1 MFPFPRGASVLVA
14 VATAGL
20 LAVTAAAASATAQGT
35 AEVANPKTVQLSNE
49 RTVTVWGNPLVADPI
64 RSAPRASGRRVATL
78 RLLTEDGRPEV
89 YVVLSRRITAS
100 ADWLRVRVPGRPNG
114 RKGWVRRDS
123 LGPLR
128 SNHRRLVVDRRTLHV
143 KLYNSGRLIF
153 HARVGTGKRKTP
165 TPGGHYWIRE
175 KLRFGRSALYGRY
188 ALGTSAYA
196 PSLSEWP
203 GGGVIGIH
211 GTSEPELIPGR
222 PSHGCVRVRNRAMAR
237 LWRLTPVGT
246 PLWIR

>member
-1 MFPFPRGASVLVA
+1 MLPVRTRTWGLAA
-14 VATAGL
+14 ATACLITAMQG
-20 LAVTAAAASATAQGT
+20 TAAAATQGT
-35 AEVANPKTVQLSNE
+35 ATSLGSKTVRLSNE
-49 RTVTVWGNPLVADPI
+49 RTVTVWAHPLVGAAV
-64 RSAPRASGRRVATL
+64 RSGPDVDRRRVAAL

-89 YVVLSRRITAS
+89 YVVLTRRTTAS
-100 ADWLRVRVPGRPNG
+100 DEWLRIRIPGRPNG

-143 KLYNSGRLIF
+143 KLYNSGHLIF
-153 HARVGTGKRKTP
+153 HARVGTGKRTTP
-165 TPGGHYWIRE
+165 TPGGRYWIRE
-175 KLRFGRSALYGRY
+175 KLKFGRSALYGRY

-237 LWRLTPVGT
+237 LWRLTPIGT